1 MSYYESASWP
11 PCQPFVEKTMNPKNG
26 AALLMAFAIVL
37 GFVPASRA
45 HKDPSNQQSNQ
56 PQSGDQQD
64 KDKPTPEKK
73 AVLLLDQVL
82 GDAGALKLPENRIYV
97 QISAGDLLWDRDE
110 SRARVLFGEA
120 GSGIAEMM
128 RRNDSP
134 NDPNPRRSANASRLA
149 LELRQELVLTVARH
163 NGEFAYQ
170 LLQTMPAP
178 PATGPGVRRQ
188 DSQNTLEQ
196 SLVAA
201 IAANDPKTAFKNA
214 QGWLDK
220 GEYPASFSKVLSQLQ
235 SKDAEAASKLSD
247 QLVKKMQPEELL
259 LKSDAVR
266 LSLSLLRP
274 GPRAEKKSGDDAQS
288 VVGTSDQL
296 LAESAFRDVMS
307 AAITA
312 ALRATPQ
319 AQNTQ
324 SRGGPG
330 GFRGRPNNQGAA
342 AAPQSE
348 ADIQQANARMLLSGL
363 QSLQPQVDKY
373 LPERSLAL
381 RQKLTQMGMDN
392 DARGA
397 FGQMANLMQ
406 QGTSD
411 GLIAAAATAPQQ
423 MQNRMYQQAALKAID
438 EGNPDRARD
447 IANQH
452 LDGASRTSMLHTLE
466 LKQAVSSTPNKMD
479 DIRQTINR
487 AQSDE
492 ERLSLLLQFA
502 GNLEAD
508 NPKLALQL
516 LDEARGLVTRRATS
530 YAQFEAQ
537 VNVAHA
543 FAALDS
549 ARSFET
555 LEPGINQINELLSA
569 AAILSGFELNIFK
582 DGELPL
588 QGGGSLAGIVV
599 RYGTELASL
608 AKTDFEKA
616 QMMTDKFVL
625 AEPRILAKLTLVRGV
640 LGATPIESA
649 NNGGR
654 GGGQGRRPQ

>member
-1 MSYYESASWP
+1 MSHGQ
-11 PCQPFVEKTMNPKNG
+11 PCQPFLEKKMNAKNG
-26 AALLMAFAIVL
+26 AALLMILAIAL

-45 HKDPSNQQSNQ
+45 HQDPVKRQQ
-56 PQSGDQQD
+56 PDQQD

-120 GSGIAEMM
+120 GSGIAEMI
-128 RRNDSP
+128 RCSESP
-134 NDPNPRRSANASRLA
+134 NDQNPRRAANANRLA

-178 PATGPGVRRQ
+178 PATSPGVRRQ
-188 DSQNTLEQ
+188 DSQNSLEQ

-201 IAANDPKTAFKNA
+201 IAANDPKTAVKNA

-220 GEYPASFSKVLSQLQ
+220 GEYPASFAKVLSQLQ
-235 SKDAEAASKLSD
+235 SKDAEAATKLSD

-274 GPRAEKKSGDDAQS
+274 GPRAQQKSGDQAQPAQPVTGS
-288 VVGTSDQL
+288 PDQL
-296 LAESAFRDVMS
+296 LAEQAFRDVMA

-319 AQNTQ
+319 AQNAQ
-324 SRGGPG
+324 ARGGPG
-330 GFRGRPNNQGAA
+330 GGRGGRPNNQGPQAT
-342 AAPQSE
+342 PQSE
-348 ADIQQANARMLLSGL
+348 ADVQQANSRMLLNGL
-363 QSLQPQVDKY
+363 QSLQPQIDKY
-373 LPERSLAL
+373 LPERSLAI

-392 DARGA
+392 DPRAG
-397 FGQMANLMQ
+397 FSQMANLMQ

-411 GLIAAAATAPQQ
+411 SLIAAAATAPQQ

-452 LDGASRTSMLHTLE
+452 LDGTARTSMLHTLE
-466 LKQAVSSTPNKMD
+466 LKQAVSSTTNKAD

-516 LDEARGLVTRRATS
+516 LDEARGLVSRRATS

-543 FAALDS
+543 FASLDVTK
-549 ARSFET
+549 SFET
-555 LEPGINQINELLSA
+555 MEPGINQINELLSA
-569 AAILSGFELNIFK
+569 AALLSGFELNIFK
-582 DGELPL
+582 EGELPL
-588 QGGGSLAGIVV
+588 QGGGSLAGMVM
-599 RYGTELASL
+599 RYGAELAAL
-608 AKTDFEKA
+608 ARTDFEKA
-616 QMMTDKFVL
+616 QMMTDRFVL
-625 AEPRILAKLTLVRGV
+625 AEPRIMAKLTLVRGV
-640 LGATPIESA
+640 LGVAPIESG

-654 GGGQGRRPQ
+654 GGGQFGRRQQ

>member
-1 MSYYESASWP
+1 MSHGQ
-11 PCQPFVEKTMNPKNG
+11 PCQPFLENKMNAKNS
-26 AALLMAFAIVL
+26 AALVMIFAIAL
-37 GFVPASRA
+37 GFAPVSLANQ
-45 HKDPSNQQSNQ
+45 DPVNQQQ
-56 PQSGDQQD
+56 PGEQD

-82 GDAGALKLPENRIYV
+82 GDAGALKLPENRVYV

-120 GSGIAEMM
+120 GSGIAEMI
-128 RRNDSP
+128 RRSKSP
-134 NDPNPRRSANASRLA
+134 NDQNSRRAANANRLA
-149 LELRQELVLTVARH
+149 MELRQELVLTVARH

-178 PATGPGVRRQ
+178 PAAGTGVRRQ
-188 DSQNTLEQ
+188 DSQNSLEQ

-201 IAANDPKTAFKNA
+201 IAANDPKTAARNA
-214 QGWLDK
+214 RGWLDK

-235 SKDAEAASKLSD
+235 AKDAEAATKLSD

-266 LSLSLLRP
+266 LSLSLLRS
-274 GPRAEKKSGDDAQS
+274 GPRAQQKSGDQTPPAQPVTGS
-288 VVGTSDQL
+288 PDQL
-296 LAESAFRDVMS
+296 LAEQAFRDVLA

-312 ALRATPQ
+312 ALRAMPQ
-319 AQNTQ
+319 AQNAQ
-324 SRGGPG
+324 ARGGPG
-330 GFRGRPNNQGAA
+330 TFRGRPNNQGPQAT
-342 AAPQSE
+342 PQSE
-348 ADIQQANARMLLSGL
+348 ADVQQANARMLLNGL
-363 QSLQPQVDKY
+363 QSLQPQIDKY
-373 LPERSLAL
+373 LPDRSLAVK
-381 RQKLTQMGMDN
+381 QKLTQMGMDN
-392 DARGA
+392 DPRAG
-397 FGQMANLMQ
+397 FSQMANLMQ

-411 GLIAAAATAPQQ
+411 SLIAAAATAPQQ
-423 MQNRMYQQAALKAID
+423 MQNRIYQQAALKAVD

-452 LDGASRTSMLHTLE
+452 LDGTARTSTLHTLE
-466 LKQAVSSTPNKMD
+466 LRQAVSSTTNKAD

-502 GNLEAD
+502 GNLEAE

-516 LDEARGLVTRRATS
+516 LDEARGLVSRRATS
-530 YAQFEAQ
+530 YVQFEAQ

-543 FAALDS
+543 FASLDP
-549 ARSFET
+549 AKSFET
-555 LEPGINQINELLSA
+555 MEPGINQMNELLSA
-569 AAILSGFELNIFK
+569 AALLSGFELNIFK

-588 QGGGSLAGIVV
+588 QGGGSLAGMVA
-599 RYGTELASL
+599 RYGAELAVL
-608 AKTDFEKA
+608 AKIDFEKA
-616 QMMTDKFVL
+616 QLMTDRFVL
-625 AEPRILAKLTLVRGV
+625 AEPRILAKLTVVRGV
-640 LGATPIESA
+640 LGVAPIEPA

-654 GGGQGRRPQ
+654 GGGQFGRRPQ

>member
-1 MSYYESASWP
+1 
-11 PCQPFVEKTMNPKNG
+11 MNAKINAKMNAKHS
-26 AALLMAFAIVL
+26 AALLMIFAL
-37 GFVPASRA
+37 GFVPASLA
-45 HKDPSNQQSNQ
+45 NQDPVNQQQ
-56 PQSGDQQD
+56 PGEQD

-120 GSGIAEMM
+120 GSGIAEMI
-128 RRNDSP
+128 RRSESP
-134 NDPNPRRSANASRLA
+134 NDQNSRRAANANRLA
-149 LELRQELVLTVARH
+149 MELRQELVLTVARH
-163 NGEFAYQ
+163 SGEFAYQ
-170 LLQTMPAP
+170 LLQTMPSAP

-188 DSQNTLEQ
+188 DSQNSLEQ

-201 IAANDPKTAFKNA
+201 IAANDPKTAAKNA

-235 SKDAEAASKLSD
+235 SKDAEAATKLSD

-274 GPRAEKKSGDDAQS
+274 GPRAQQKPGDQGQPAQPAQS
-288 VVGTSDQL
+288 VAGSPDQL
-296 LAESAFRDVMS
+296 LAEQAFRDVMS

-319 AQNTQ
+319 AQNAQ
-324 SRGGPG
+324 ARGGPG
-330 GFRGRPNNQGAA
+330 AFRGRPNNQVPL

-363 QSLQPQVDKY
+363 QSLQPQIDKY
-373 LPERSLAL
+373 LPERSLAVK
-381 RQKLTQMGMDN
+381 QKLTQMGMEN
-392 DARGA
+392 DPRAG
-397 FGQMANLMQ
+397 FSQMANLMQ

-411 GLIAAAATAPQQ
+411 SLIAAAATAPQQ

-452 LDGASRTSMLHTLE
+452 LEGTARTNTLHTLE
-466 LKQAVSSTPNKMD
+466 LRQAVSSTTNKAD

-502 GNLEAD
+502 GNLQAE

-516 LDEARGLVTRRATS
+516 LDEARGLVSRRATS

-543 FAALDS
+543 FASLDP
-549 ARSFET
+549 AKSFET
-555 LEPGINQINELLSA
+555 MEPGINQMNELLSA
-569 AAILSGFELNIFK
+569 AALLSGFELNIFK

-588 QGGGSLAGIVV
+588 QGGGSLAGMVA
-599 RYGTELASL
+599 RYGTELAGL
-608 AKTDFEKA
+608 ARIDFEKA
-616 QMMTDKFVL
+616 QMLTDRFVL
-625 AEPRILAKLTLVRGV
+625 AEPRILAKLTVVRGV
-640 LGATPIESA
+640 LGVAPIEPA
-649 NNGGR
+649 NNGR
-654 GGGQGRRPQ
+654 GGGGQFGRRQQ

>member
-1 MSYYESASWP
+1 MNAKNSAA
-11 PCQPFVEKTMNPKNG
+11 F
-26 AALLMAFAIVL
+26 LMIFAIAH
-37 GFVPASRA
+37 GSVPASLANQDRV
-45 HKDPSNQQSNQ
+45 NQQQ
-56 PQSGDQQD
+56 PGEQD

-120 GSGIAEMM
+120 GSGIAEMI
-128 RRNDSP
+128 RRSESP
-134 NDPNPRRSANASRLA
+134 NDQNSRRGAIASRLA
-149 LELRQELVLTVARH
+149 MELRQELVLTVARH
-163 NGEFAYQ
+163 NGEFAFQ
-170 LLQTMPAP
+170 LLQTMPAA
-178 PATGPGVRRQ
+178 PATGPAVRRQ
-188 DSQNTLEQ
+188 DSQSSLEQ

-201 IAANDPKTAFKNA
+201 IAANDPKTAAKNA

-235 SKDAEAASKLSD
+235 SKDTEAATKLAD

-259 LKSDAVR
+259 LKADAVR

-274 GPRAEKKSGDDAQS
+274 GPRAQQKSDDQAQPGQPVTGS
-288 VVGTSDQL
+288 PDQL
-296 LAESAFRDVMS
+296 LAEAAFRDVMS

-319 AQNTQ
+319 AQNAQ
-324 SRGGPG
+324 ARGGPG
-330 GFRGRPNNQGAA
+330 GFRGRPNNQGPQ

-348 ADIQQANARMLLSGL
+348 ADIQQANARMLLNGL
-363 QSLQPQVDKY
+363 QSLQPQIDKY
-373 LPERSLAL
+373 LPERSLAV

-392 DARGA
+392 DPRAG
-397 FGQMANLMQ
+397 FSQMANLMQ

-411 GLIAAAATAPQQ
+411 SLIAAAATAPQQ

-452 LDGASRTSMLHTLE
+452 LDGTARTNTLHTLE
-466 LKQAVSSTPNKMD
+466 LRQAVSSTTNKAD

-502 GNLEAD
+502 GNLEAE

-516 LDEARGLVTRRATS
+516 LDEARGLVSRRATS

-543 FAALDS
+543 FASLDPLK
-549 ARSFET
+549 SFET
-555 LEPGINQINELLSA
+555 MEPGINQINELLSA
-569 AAILSGFELNIFK
+569 AALLSGFELNIFK

-588 QGGGSLAGIVV
+588 QGGGSLAGMVA
-599 RYGTELASL
+599 RYGTELAAL
-608 AKTDFEKA
+608 ARVDFEKA
-616 QMMTDKFVL
+616 QMMTDRFVL
-625 AEPRILAKLTLVRGV
+625 AEPRILAKLTVVRGV
-640 LGATPIESA
+640 LGVAPIESA

-654 GGGQGRRPQ
+654 GGGQFGRRQQ

>member
-1 MSYYESASWP
+1 
-11 PCQPFVEKTMNPKNG
+11 VEKKMNAKNG
-26 AALLMAFAIVL
+26 AALLMMFAIVL

-45 HKDPSNQQSNQ
+45 NQDPVNQQ
-56 PQSGDQQD
+56 QSEKQD

-97 QISAGDLLWDRDE
+97 QMSAGDLLWDRDE

-120 GSGIAEMM
+120 GSGIAEMI
-128 RRNDSP
+128 RRSESP
-134 NDPNPRRSANASRLA
+134 NDQNTRRAANANRLA
-149 LELRQELVLTVARH
+149 LDLRQLLVLTVARH

-178 PATGPGVRRQ
+178 AATGPGVRRQ
-188 DSQNTLEQ
+188 DSQNSLEQ

-201 IAANDPKTAFKNA
+201 IAANDPKTAVKNA

-220 GEYPASFSKVLSQLQ
+220 GEYPASFAKVLSQLQ
-235 SKDAEAASKLSD
+235 SKDAEAATKLSD

-259 LKSDAVR
+259 FKSDAVR

-274 GPRAEKKSGDDAQS
+274 GPRAQQKSGDGAQPITGS
-288 VVGTSDQL
+288 SDQL
-296 LAESAFRDVMS
+296 LAEQAFRDVMA

-319 AQNTQ
+319 AQNAQ
-324 SRGGPG
+324 ARGGPG
-330 GFRGRPNNQGAA
+330 GSRGRPNNQPQ

-348 ADIQQANARMLLSGL
+348 ADIQQANARMLLNGL
-363 QSLQPQVDKY
+363 QSLQPQIDKY
-373 LPERSLAL
+373 LPERSLAV

-392 DARGA
+392 DPRAG
-397 FGQMANLMQ
+397 FSQMASLMQ

-411 GLIAAAATAPQQ
+411 SLIAAAATAPQT

-452 LDGASRTSMLHTLE
+452 LDGTARTSMLHTLE
-466 LKQAVSSTPNKMD
+466 LKQAVSSTTNKAD

-487 AQSDE
+487 AQSDD

-516 LDEARGLVTRRATS
+516 LDEARGLVSRRATS

-543 FAALDS
+543 FAALDP
-549 ARSFET
+549 AKSFET
-555 LEPGINQINELLSA
+555 MEPGINQINELLSA
-569 AAILSGFELNIFK
+569 AALLSGFELNIFK

-588 QGGGSLAGIVV
+588 QSGGSLAGMVV
-599 RYGTELASL
+599 RYSTELAAL
-608 AKTDFEKA
+608 ARTDFEKA
-616 QMMTDKFVL
+616 QMMTDRFVL

-640 LGATPIESA
+640 LGVTAIESA

-654 GGGQGRRPQ
+654 GGGQFGRRQQ

>member
-1 MSYYESASWP
+1 
-11 PCQPFVEKTMNPKNG
+11 MNAKMKAKNS
-26 AALLMAFAIVL
+26 AALLMILAIAL
-37 GFVPASRA
+37 GFVPAA
-45 HKDPSNQQSNQ
+45 LANQDPVNQQQ
-56 PQSGDQQD
+56 PGEPD

-73 AVLLLDQVL
+73 VVLLLDQVL

-120 GSGIAEMM
+120 GSGIAEMI
-128 RRNDSP
+128 RRSESP
-134 NDPNPRRSANASRLA
+134 NDQNSRRAANANRLA

-163 NGEFAYQ
+163 NGEFASQ

-188 DSQNTLEQ
+188 DSQNSLEQ

-201 IAANDPKTAFKNA
+201 IAANDPKTAAKNA

-235 SKDAEAASKLSD
+235 SKDAEAATKLSD

-274 GPRAEKKSGDDAQS
+274 GPRAQQKSGDQAQPAQPVTGS
-288 VVGTSDQL
+288 PDQL
-296 LAESAFRDVMS
+296 LAEQAFRDVMS

-319 AQNTQ
+319 AQNAQ
-324 SRGGPG
+324 ARGGPG
-330 GFRGRPNNQGAA
+330 GFRGRPNNQGPQ

-348 ADIQQANARMLLSGL
+348 ADVQQANARMLLSGL
-363 QSLQPQVDKY
+363 QSLQPQIDKY
-373 LPERSLAL
+373 LPERSLAV

-392 DARGA
+392 DPRAG
-397 FGQMANLMQ
+397 FSQMNNLMQ

-411 GLIAAAATAPQQ
+411 SLIAAAATAPQT

-452 LDGASRTSMLHTLE
+452 LDGTARTNTLHTLE
-466 LKQAVSSTPNKMD
+466 LRQAVSSTTNKAD

-502 GNLEAD
+502 GNLEAG
-508 NPKLALQL
+508 NPKLAVQL
-516 LDEARGLVTRRATS
+516 LDEARGLVSRRATS

-543 FAALDS
+543 FASLDPVK
-549 ARSFET
+549 SFET
-555 LEPGINQINELLSA
+555 MEPGINQMNELLSA
-569 AAILSGFELNIFK
+569 AALLSGFELNIFK
-582 DGELPL
+582 EGELPL
-588 QGGGSLAGIVV
+588 QGGGSLAGMVA
-599 RYGTELASL
+599 RYGTELAAL
-608 AKTDFEKA
+608 ARIDFEKA
-616 QMMTDKFVL
+616 QAMTDRFVL
-625 AEPRILAKLTLVRGV
+625 AEPRILAKLTVVRGV
-640 LGATPIESA
+640 LGVAPIESA
-649 NNGGR
+649 NTGGR
-654 GGGQGRRPQ
+654 GGGQFGRRPQ

>member
-1 MSYYESASWP
+1 
-11 PCQPFVEKTMNPKNG
+11 MNAKNC
-26 AALLMAFAIVL
+26 AAVLIAFAIVA
-37 GFVPASRA
+37 GFVPVSLANQ
-45 HKDPSNQQSNQ
+45 DPVNQQQ
-56 PQSGDQQD
+56 PDAQD

-120 GSGIAEMM
+120 GTGIADMI
-128 RRNDSP
+128 
-134 NDPNPRRSANASRLA
+134 RRSESPGDQNQRRAANANRLA

-178 PATGPGVRRQ
+178 PATDPGVRRQ
-188 DSQNTLEQ
+188 DSQNSLEQ

-201 IAANDPKTAFKNA
+201 IAANDPKTAAKNA

-220 GEYPASFSKVLSQLQ
+220 GEYPASFAKVLSQLQ
-235 SKDAEAASKLSD
+235 SKDADAATKLSD

-259 LKSDAVR
+259 LKPDAVR

-274 GPRAEKKSGDDAQS
+274 GPRAQHKSGDQAQTAQPVTGS
-288 VVGTSDQL
+288 PDQL
-296 LAESAFRDVMS
+296 LAESAFRDVMT

-319 AQNTQ
+319 AQNAQT
-324 SRGGPG
+324 RGGPG
-330 GFRGRPNNQGAA
+330 GFRGRPNNNQGAQ

-348 ADIQQANARMLLSGL
+348 ADVQQANARMLLNGL
-363 QSLQPQVDKY
+363 QSLQPQIDKY
-373 LPERSLAL
+373 LPDRSLAV

-392 DARGA
+392 DPRAG
-397 FGQMANLMQ
+397 FSQMANLMQ

-411 GLIAAAATAPQQ
+411 SLIAAAATAPQT

-438 EGNPDRARD
+438 EGNADRARD

-452 LDGASRTSMLHTLE
+452 LDGTARTNTLHTLE
-466 LKQAVSSTPNKMD
+466 LRQAVSSTTNKAD

-516 LDEARGLVTRRATS
+516 LDEARALVSRRATS

-543 FAALDS
+543 FASLD
-549 ARSFET
+549 AAKSFET
-555 LEPGINQINELLSA
+555 MEPGINQINELLSA
-569 AAILSGFELNIFK
+569 AALLSGFELNIFK

-588 QGGGSLAGIVV
+588 QGGGSLAGMVV
-599 RYGTELASL
+599 RYGTELAAL
-608 AKTDFEKA
+608 AKMDFEKA
-616 QMMTDKFVL
+616 QTMTDRFVL

-640 LGATPIESA
+640 LGAAPIESA

-654 GGGQGRRPQ
+654 GGGQFGRRPQ

>member
-1 MSYYESASWP
+1 MKA
-11 PCQPFVEKTMNPKNG
+11 KNG
-26 AALLMAFAIVL
+26 AALVMVFAIAL
-37 GFVPASRA
+37 GFVPVSLANQ
-45 HKDPSNQQSNQ
+45 DPVTQQQ
-56 PQSGDQQD
+56 PSEQD

-73 AVLLLDQVL
+73 AILLLDQVL

-110 SRARVLFGEA
+110 ARARVLFGEA
-120 GSGIAEMM
+120 GSGIAEMI
-128 RRNDSP
+128 RRSESP
-134 NDPNPRRSANASRLA
+134 NDQNSRRGANANRLA
-149 LELRQELVLTVARH
+149 MELRQELVLTVARH

-170 LLQTMPAP
+170 LLQNMPAP

-188 DSQNTLEQ
+188 DPQNSLEQ

-201 IAANDPKTAFKNA
+201 IAANDPKTAAKNA

-235 SKDAEAASKLSD
+235 SKDAEAATKLSD

-274 GPRAEKKSGDDAQS
+274 GPRAQQKSGEGAQPVS
-288 VVGTSDQL
+288 GSPDQL
-296 LAESAFRDVMS
+296 LAEQAFRDVMA

-319 AQNTQ
+319 AQNAQ
-324 SRGGPG
+324 ARGGPG
-330 GFRGRPNNQGAA
+330 GFRGRPNNQGPQ

-348 ADIQQANARMLLSGL
+348 ADVQQANARMLLNGL
-363 QSLQPQVDKY
+363 QSLQPQIDKY
-373 LPERSLAL
+373 LPERSLAVK
-381 RQKLTQMGMDN
+381 QKLTQMGMDN
-392 DARGA
+392 DPRAG
-397 FGQMANLMQ
+397 FSQMANLMQ

-411 GLIAAAATAPQQ
+411 SLIAAAATAPQQ

-452 LDGASRTSMLHTLE
+452 LDGTARTNTLHTLE
-466 LKQAVSSTPNKMD
+466 LRQAVSSTTNKAD

-487 AQSDE
+487 AQSDD

-516 LDEARGLVTRRATS
+516 LDEARGLVSRRATS

-543 FAALDS
+543 FASLDS
-549 ARSFET
+549 VKSFET
-555 LEPGINQINELLSA
+555 MEPGINQINELLSA
-569 AAILSGFELNIFK
+569 AALLSGFELNIFK

-588 QGGGSLAGIVV
+588 QGGGSLAGMVA
-599 RYGTELASL
+599 RYGTELAAL
-608 AKTDFEKA
+608 ARIDFEKA
-616 QMMTDKFVL
+616 QMMTDRFVL
-625 AEPRILAKLTLVRGV
+625 AEPRILAKLTVIRGV
-640 LGATPIESA
+640 LGAAPIESA

-654 GGGQGRRPQ
+654 GGSQFGRRP

>member
-1 MSYYESASWP
+1 
-11 PCQPFVEKTMNPKNG
+11 MNSKNG
-26 AALLMAFAIVL
+26 AALLIIFAIAL
-37 GFVPASRA
+37 GFAPASRA
-45 HKDPSNQQSNQ
+45 NQDPVNQQQ
-56 PQSGDQQD
+56 PDQQD

-82 GDAGALKLPENRIYV
+82 GDAGALKLPENRIYI

-120 GSGIAEMM
+120 GSGIAEMI
-128 RRNDSP
+128 RRSESP
-134 NDPNPRRSANASRLA
+134 NDQNPRRAANANRLA

-188 DSQNTLEQ
+188 DSQNSLEQ

-201 IAANDPKTAFKNA
+201 IAANDPKTAIKNA

-220 GEYPASFSKVLSQLQ
+220 GEYPASFAKVLSQLQ
-235 SKDAEAASKLSD
+235 SKDADAATKLSD
-247 QLVKKMQPEELL
+247 QLVKKMQPDELL

-274 GPRAEKKSGDDAQS
+274 GPRAQQKSGDQAQPAQPAQPVS
-288 VVGTSDQL
+288 GSSDQL
-296 LAESAFRDVMS
+296 LAEQAFRDVMA

-319 AQNTQ
+319 AQNAQ
-324 SRGGPG
+324 ARGGPG
-330 GFRGRPNNQGAA
+330 GFRGRSNNQGSQ

-348 ADIQQANARMLLSGL
+348 ADVQQANARMLLNGL
-363 QSLQPQVDKY
+363 QSLQPQIDKY
-373 LPERSLAL
+373 LPDRSLAV

-392 DARGA
+392 DPRAG
-397 FGQMANLMQ
+397 FSQMASLMQ

-411 GLIAAAATAPQQ
+411 SLIAAAATAPQQ

-452 LDGASRTSMLHTLE
+452 LDGTARTNTLHTLE
-466 LKQAVSSTPNKMD
+466 LRQAVSSTTNKAD

-487 AQSDE
+487 EQSDE

-516 LDEARGLVTRRATS
+516 LDEARSLVSRRATS

-543 FAALDS
+543 FASLDP
-549 ARSFET
+549 AKSFET
-555 LEPGINQINELLSA
+555 MEPGINQINELLSA
-569 AAILSGFELNIFK
+569 AALLSGFELNMFK

-588 QGGGSLAGIVV
+588 QGGGSLAGMVV
-599 RYGTELASL
+599 RYGTELAAL

-616 QMMTDKFVL
+616 QLMTDRFVL
-625 AEPRILAKLTLVRGV
+625 AEPRILAKLTVIRGV
-640 LGATPIESA
+640 LGAAPIESA

-654 GGGQGRRPQ
+654 GGGQFGRRPQ